1 MDDRELLIRYRDG
14 ELPEADMAAVR
25 TRLSTD
31 PELQASL
38 SWIEK
43 VSAAV
48 ERTAA
53 PAFEPFFATRVMAR
67 IRAESTSVSDL
78 RYEALRWMFA
88 RVAVVS
94 LVIVVAL
101 GAYSAIGGA
110 YSGTVIEAMLGLPEV
125 TLESAMTLGG

>member
-1 MDDRELLIRYRDG
+1 
-14 ELPEADMAAVR
+14 
-25 TRLSTD
+25 
-31 PELQASL
+31 
-38 SWIEK
+38 
-43 VSAAV
+43 
-48 ERTAA
+48 
-53 PAFEPFFATRVMAR
+53 
-67 IRAESTSVSDL
+67 
-78 RYEALRWMFA
+78 MFA